1 MRYAFLTD
9 QEAVRKG
16 DFLKNYLFGQ
26 SAYIFALLALVFAPV
41 AYALDKP
48 PPQSIGCAKW
58 DKVAPVIDDQGKQ
71 LDESKKNNEP
81 YKNNPNIQGVGGFLW
96 RCVYGTAR
104 AKGTI
109 VNEDKADPAFDSETI
124 RVKAIQFLQYALS
137 FLALI
142 AVAFVLYGGVIWLT
156 SSGNET
162 LVTKAR
168 KILFAGLIGLI
179 IITSA
184 WVIISFAINT
194 SKNVIT

>member
-9 QEAVRKG
+9 QGRILCAP
-16 DFLKNYLFGQ
+16 
-26 SAYIFALLALVFAPV
+26 YIFAILALVFAPY
-41 AYALDKP
+41 AYAQNKP
-48 PPQSIGCAKW
+48 APEDIGCAKW

-71 LDESKKNNEP
+71 LLASDIAP
-81 YKNNPNIQGVGGFLW
+81 YVNNPNVRIEDGTEKLW
-96 RCVYGTAR
+96 KCVYGTGR
-104 AKGTI
+104 ASGTI